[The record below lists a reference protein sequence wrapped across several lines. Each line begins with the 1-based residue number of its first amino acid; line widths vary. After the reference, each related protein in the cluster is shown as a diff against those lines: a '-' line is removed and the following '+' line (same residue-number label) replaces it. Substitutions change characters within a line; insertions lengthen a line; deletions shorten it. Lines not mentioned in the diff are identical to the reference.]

1 MEYFAKFDE
10 GSMHSNGL
18 YKRNATLNIYATY
31 FDISVQWYVC
41 WCGLAPAL
49 AHIEPVC
56 GQRGKVGRGG
66 GKVAHWDTLPHLPG
80 HKLPGAS
87 CN

>member
-1 MEYFAKFDE
+1 MKVQCIQMASIKEMQLEIFTLHILTFLY
-10 GSMHSNGL
+10 NGM
-18 YKRNATLNIYATY
+18 
-31 FDISVQWYVC
+31 YVC